1 MRRRGYIAVE
11 GPIGVGK
18 TSLAQALARE
28 LGARL
33 MLEDADNNPFLP
45 RFYQD
50 PDKYAFPAQLYFL
63 LTRHSQQR
71 DLKQQDLFTQATVAD
86 YLFAKD
92 KIFAAMN
99 LAPDELKLYDNV
111 YKLLD
116 AEMAK
121 PDLVVYV
128 RATIEV
134 LAERL
139 RKRNRNFER
148 HISYDYLERVSSAY
162 RDFFFYYDEAP
173 LLVVDTSEIDFV
185 ANPED
190 LGERENKLRLK
201 FACDQGNKT
210 FRGGNLRWLPGA
222 NSKMTRPIWPRRGR
236 SSSTSSA
243 SDWAFS
249 RHCER
254 TVPRACT
261 QSAQR

>member
-18 TSLAQALARE
+18 TSLAEKLARE
-28 LGARL
+28 INARL
-33 MLEDADNNPFLP
+33 VLEDADNNPFLP

-63 LTRHSQQR
+63 LTRYNQQR
-71 DLKQQDLFTQATVAD
+71 ELLQQDLFAQATVAD

-92 KIFAAMN
+92 RIFAAMN
-99 LAPDELKLYDNV
+99 LLPDELKLYEGV

-121 PDLVVYV
+121 PELVVYV
-128 RATIEV
+128 RANIEV

-139 RKRNRNFER
+139 RKRNRDFER
-148 HISYDYLERVSSAY
+148 YISFEYLERVSAAY

-173 LLVVDTSEIDFV
+173 LLVVDSSEIDFV

-190 LGERENKLRLK
+190 LADLVREIDN
-201 FACDQGNKT
+201 AG
-210 FRGGNLRWLPGA
+210 PG
-222 NSKMTRPIWPRRGR
+222 TQY
-236 SSSTSSA
+236 
-243 SDWAFS
+243 F
-249 RHCER
+249 
-254 TVPRACT
+254 VPRKG
-261 QSAQR
+261 